1 MSLPNTPLNYQGG
14 IIDMGAYNGRVD
26 LVSAPGPEVRNKM
39 YQKAWIDNRSSK
51 YDCPVEGIWENHLI
65 TRTFFS
71 KENVQIL
78 QNGIRAG
85 VYKRSGERKLVV
97 PPQNTDTLKIIMHS
111 IFLQYAQYDL
121 ENIRGEIETLNQLV
135 LDYAIP
141 DVLSAAISY
150 QKYLQ
155 DQSTLVVPLAH
166 PERPD
171 KEWKQLILRQFVD
184 ETALPRPDKQDGA
197 SFAVDYVG
205 AVPRTYEADFYSNS
219 QNDMHSAL
227 PTARIVYRPL
237 GSNTIPPP
245 FGSLL

>member
-1 MSLPNTPLNYQGG
+1 MSLPNTPMNYAGG

-51 YDCPVEGIWENHLI
+51 YDCPVEGIWENHTI

-71 KENVQIL
+71 KENIQII

-97 PPQNTDTLKIIMHS
+97 PPQNVDTLKIIMHS

-121 ENIRGEIETLNQLV
+121 ENIRGEIETLNKLV

-155 DQSTLVVPLAH
+155 DQSTLVVPIAH

-184 ETALPRPDKQDGA
+184 ETSAPRPDKDGKA
-197 SFAVDYVG
+197 SFAAEYVP
-205 AVPRTYEADFYSNS
+205 ALPRTYEADFYSGS
-219 QNDMHSAL
+219 SDLKTAMPA
-227 PTARIVYRPL
+227 ARIIYRPK
-237 GSNTIPPP
+237 GAEGIPPP

>member
-39 YQKAWIDNRSSK
+39 YQKAWIDNRSTK

-71 KENVQIL
+71 KENIQII

-111 IFLQYAQYDL
+111 ILLQYASLIKPTQFFL
-121 ENIRGEIETLNQLV
+121 LNAFL
-135 LDYAIP
+135 IP
-141 DVLSAAISY
+141 NFSNLSALTIVIS
-150 QKYLQ
+150 
-155 DQSTLVVPLAH
+155 
-166 PERPD
+166 
-171 KEWKQLILRQFVD
+171 
-184 ETALPRPDKQDGA
+184 
-197 SFAVDYVG
+197 
-205 AVPRTYEADFYSNS
+205 
-219 QNDMHSAL
+219 
-227 PTARIVYRPL
+227 L
-237 GSNTIPPP
+237 G
-245 FGSLL
+245 

>member
-121 ENIRGEIETLNQLV
+121 ENIQGEINILNQLV

-155 DQSTLVVPLAH
+155 DQSTLVTPLAH

-205 AVPRTYEADFYSNS
+205 AVPRTYEADFYSES
-219 QNDMHSAL
+219 QNDVHSAL

>member
-39 YQKAWIDNRSSK
+39 YQKAWIDNLSSK

-121 ENIRGEIETLNQLV
+121 ENIRGEIDILNQLV

-155 DQSTLVVPLAH
+155 DQSTLVTPLAH

>member
-1 MSLPNTPLNYQGG
+1 
-14 IIDMGAYNGRVD
+14 
-26 LVSAPGPEVRNKM
+26 
-39 YQKAWIDNRSSK
+39 
-51 YDCPVEGIWENHLI
+51 
-65 TRTFFS
+65 
-71 KENVQIL
+71 
-78 QNGIRAG
+78 
-85 VYKRSGERKLVV
+85 
-97 PPQNTDTLKIIMHS
+97 MHS

-121 ENIRGEIETLNQLV
+121 ENIRGEIDTLNKLV

-155 DQSTLVVPLAH
+155 DQSTLVTPLAH

-184 ETALPRPDKQDGA
+184 EVAVPRSGSDKQNGT

-205 AVPRTYEADFYSNS
+205 ATPRTYEADFYSS
-219 QNDMHSAL
+219 SKNDMQSAI

-237 GSNTIPPP
+237 GSDTIPPP